1 MASLRFITTAIGW
14 IADMSGQSL
23 TIRTNRAREIAGA
36 IKEGKQY
43 RVEIKEYRK
52 KRTLDQNALYWATLT
67 ELAKKLNVSNNYAHN
82 MMLRRYGSVEDF
94 DDFPGMM
101 ILPDTDETQKK
112 VEESEDYH
120 LKPTSEVRTGKDGK
134 AYRTYLL
141 LKGSHSMDT
150 SEFSR
155 LVDGLRDECRQVG
168 VQMIYEE

>member
-36 IKEGKQY
+36 VKEGKQY

-67 ELAKKLNVSNNYAHN
+67 ELAKKLGVSNNYAHN

-101 ILPDTDETQKK
+101 ILPDTDEAQKK
-112 VEESEDYH
+112 ADEAETYH
-120 LKPTSEVRTGKDGK
+120 LKPTSEVKRGKDGRF
-134 AYRTYLL
+134 YRTYLL
-141 LKGSHSMDT
+141 LRGSSTYDT
-150 SEFSR
+150 AEMTR
-155 LVDGLRDECRQVG
+155 LIDGLVDEAKQVG
-168 VQMIYEE
+168 VELVWEE